1 MRCTGSVRPT
11 DPPSVRA
18 ALASGVTRAMKQRD
32 RAALAAYRTAL
43 AAIDNAGAVPLGE
56 EHRAGA
62 VELSPIGVGRADAER
77 RSLTEQDMAEIVRL
91 EAQDRL
97 AAADAL
103 ATSSADTA
111 DRLRREASLL
121 LALLDEPER

>member
-1 MRCTGSVRPT
+1 
-11 DPPSVRA
+11 
-18 ALASGVTRAMKQRD
+18 MKQRD

-62 VELSPIGVGRADAER
+62 VELSPVGVGRTDAER

-103 ATSSADTA
+103 ASSSADTA

-121 LALLDEPER
+121 LALLDEPEH

>member
-18 ALASGVTRAMKQRD
+18 ALASAVTRAMKQRD

-62 VELSPIGVGRADAER
+62 VELSPIGVGRTDAER